1 MAGFVP
7 YCGAPPVPGTLHW
20 KLDPF
25 LIGSLLFLAG
35 ASLVYARLR
44 AVAARDLFASLFGW
58 LLLSLAFISPLCH
71 LSVALFSAR
80 VAQHMTITLIAA
92 PLIARGF
99 LPADRGTQWRGAR
112 GANVF
117 AWASTLGFAAIF
129 WLWHSPLLYDETL
142 RNNLVY
148 WLMHITTFAAALALW
163 AAVFRSS
170 APLAFLLLFATG
182 AQMSLLGALL
192 TFAAVPMFSVHEFTT
207 TAWGLSWLQDQ
218 QLGGLVMWVPAGLLL
233 TVYSVVAFGAALR
246 LDAPLAAPAEEN
258 AGSLGRVT

>member
-1 MAGFVP
+1 VAGFVP
-7 YCGAPPVPGTLHW
+7 YCGVPPAPGALHW
-20 KLDPF
+20 NFDPF
-25 LIGSLLFLAG
+25 VIGSLLFVVG
-35 ASLVYARLR
+35 ASLAYVRLR
-44 AVAARDLFASLFGW
+44 AVAARDLFAGLFGW

-80 VAQHMTITLIAA
+80 VAQHMAITLVAA
-92 PLIARGF
+92 PLISLGF
-99 LPADRGTQWRGAR
+99 VRTDRPMQLRGAR
-112 GANVF
+112 GADVF

-129 WLWHSPLLYDETL
+129 WLWHSPLFYDETL

-148 WLMHITTFAAALALW
+148 WLMHITTSAAALALW
-163 AAVFRSS
+163 AAVFRSRG
-170 APLAFLLLFATG
+170 PLAFLLLFATG

-192 TFAAVPMFSVHEFTT
+192 TFAAVPLYSVHEFTT

-233 TVYSVVAFGAALR
+233 TVYSVIAFGAALR

-258 AGSLGRVT
+258 AASLGHVT

>member
-1 MAGFVP
+1 MAGFIP
-7 YCGAPPVPGTLHW
+7 YCGSAPVPGALHW
-20 KLDPF
+20 NLDPI
-25 LIGSLLFLAG
+25 LIAALAILAIAHLSFAWSHG
-35 ASLVYARLR
+35 VAR
-44 AVAARDLFASLFGW
+44 RDVGVCAFGW
-58 LLLSLAFISPLCH
+58 LALSLAFISPLCH

-80 VAQHMTITLIAA
+80 VAQHMAIALDRRA
-92 PLIARGF
+92 
-99 LPADRGTQWRGAR
+99 ADRARVGSSRPHGAPPMVSDISLGPAR
-112 GANVF
+112 S
-117 AWASTLGFAAIF
+117 ASPRSFGFGIV
-129 WLWHSPLLYDETL
+129 PLFYDETL

-182 AQMSLLGALL
+182 LQMSLLGALL
-192 TFAAVPMFSVHEFTT
+192 TFAAVPLFSVHEFTT

-246 LDAPLAAPAEEN
+246 LDAPLAAPAEEKV
-258 AGSLGRVT
+258 GVKRRG